1 MKRVSLYNISLT
13 IIDFLF
19 ECVSSTDHPKLSKE
33 VVLHPTCSTE
43 KMDDMQKMKDLAEKC
58 VTKATIPTHWGCCG
72 FAGDKG
78 LNIPE
83 LNHVAT
89 YNERN
94 DISLL
99 SHGYS
104 TSRTC
109 EIGMMSNS
117 NTSYKSI
124 AYLVRDY
131 LNQRVN

>member
-1 MKRVSLYNISLT
+1 
-13 IIDFLF
+13 
-19 ECVSSTDHPKLSKE
+19 
-33 VVLHPTCSTE
+33 
-43 KMDDMQKMKDLAEKC
+43 MDEMQKMKDLAEKC
-58 VTKATIPTHWGCCG
+58 VTKVTIPTHWGCCG

-83 LNHVAT
+83 LNQVAT
-89 YNERN
+89 HREID

-109 EIGMMSNS
+109 EIGMVTNS
-117 NTSYKSI
+117 NISYRSI